1 MTCVF
6 VWPSWIP
13 RVGWSL
19 LSSPT
24 SRGTHFSWRWHL
36 SAVDSQYLCWGVL
49 LYQIANSS
57 RAGTRA
63 SSTQHSVWHII
74 GSWSCCWMN
83 EWVTDWLYSSFVTFN
98 WEPSLESGF
107 TTRVTYNNQEILR
120 ADPDQRGG
128 VFGQGSILTPQ
139 IMSLIYFGLSK
150 TCICE
155 MARPGL
161 SLWPVLGVRYP
172 LSSSS
177 SPLRFSGHLL
187 VSGYFS
193 THLSQ
198 WALG

>member
-1 MTCVF
+1 MPHLLHPRNSYLLRSIWHDTCFYVAF
-6 VWPSWIP
+6 LLPQSWLIP
-13 RVGWSL
+13 
-19 LSSPT
+19 
-24 SRGTHFSWRWHL
+24 
-36 SAVDSQYLCWGVL
+36 SQYSYESWDTLFMTMTLVSSGLCWGFL

-57 RAGTRA
+57 RAGTIA

-83 EWVTDWLYSSFVTFN
+83 GWVTDWLYSSFVTLN

-139 IMSLIYFGLSK
+139 IMSLIYFSLSK

-155 MARPGL
+155 MARPGPQSVASIRCQIPIVFIIITTTL
-161 SLWPVLGVRYP
+161 
-172 LSSSS
+172 
-177 SPLRFSGHLL
+177 
-187 VSGYFS
+187 
-193 THLSQ
+193 
-198 WALG
+198 